1 MYFARV
7 SKHYLRLVKNEPCVS
22 DSSRQDLQ
30 HPIIIDSGANYYM
43 FQDKKFFTT
52 LSLANGK
59 VILGDGK
66 TSLPILGV
74 GTVTCIIGGHELQIE
89 NVHYVPT
96 LSESIYSLF
105 LHIQLPDHSVRS
117 CFESGLF
124 LQFPTFETKAIVG
137 QNDLYLDATPLRSI
151 PDSNDASHVTDCS
164 PSVCRNFSTFQEEIN
179 EETNRLDNLLLSL
192 SQYYDT
198 IKTKR
203 QLQME
208 MPAGFRHI
216 SNHQRD
222 YQSYLHLHKQIYFR
236 Y

>member
-1 MYFARV
+1 
-7 SKHYLRLVKNEPCVS
+7 
-22 DSSRQDLQ
+22 
-30 HPIIIDSGANYYM
+30 
-43 FQDKKFFTT
+43 
-52 LSLANGK
+52 
-59 VILGDGK
+59 
-66 TSLPILGV
+66 
-74 GTVTCIIGGHELQIE
+74 
-89 NVHYVPT
+89 
-96 LSESIYSLF
+96 
-105 LHIQLPDHSVRS
+105 
-117 CFESGLF
+117 
-124 LQFPTFETKAIVG
+124 
-137 QNDLYLDATPLRSI
+137 LDATPLRSI

-208 MPAGFRHI
+208 MPAGFHQI

-222 YQSYLHLHKQIYFR
+222 YQSYLRLHKQIYFR